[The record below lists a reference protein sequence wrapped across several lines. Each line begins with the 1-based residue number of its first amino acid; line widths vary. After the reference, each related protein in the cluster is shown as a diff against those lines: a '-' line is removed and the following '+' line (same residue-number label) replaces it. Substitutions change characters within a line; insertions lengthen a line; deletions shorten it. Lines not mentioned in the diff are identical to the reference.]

1 MNLVLAK
8 IIGVMQIVIYSV
20 ILNNHQVH
28 IADELWHLTGGQ
40 FFFIEL
46 ENLSGDNKKGSVVDY
61 SKRPYLLKSWESQEA
76 YNRAMELA
84 KMADCCIF
92 SGVSALPFQK
102 ERMKLDL
109 LSFDMSERWLK
120 RGIINIFSP
129 TIFKMFL
136 AYHRG
141 GWNKKQIY
149 KLCCGA
155 FVASDQRRLG
165 TYRGKCYKWG
175 YFINAE
181 EKIIKASL
189 MVPTSKVISL
199 MWCSRYLTLKHPELP
214 ILMARRLKDAGYQF
228 MLDMYGEGDLKME
241 AIELVR
247 TLKIDDVVCFHNNI
261 PNSDLLQE
269 MKKHEIFLFTSDRN
283 EGWGVVANESMANG
297 CALIASDAI
306 GSVPYLVKDKYNG
319 LICRS
324 SKVSCSFKNPD
335 MDAVDSLYQNVEW
348 LLQHVKERRMIQ
360 QNAIKTMCNL
370 WSPQNAALALLELI
384 KNINNKDFTIKEG
397 PCSMA

>member
-1 MNLVLAK
+1 
-8 IIGVMQIVIYSV
+8 
-20 ILNNHQVH
+20 
-28 IADELWHLTGGQ
+28 
-40 FFFIEL
+40 
-46 ENLSGDNKKGSVVDY
+46 
-61 SKRPYLLKSWESQEA
+61 
-76 YNRAMELA
+76 
-84 KMADCCIF
+84 
-92 SGVSALPFQK
+92 
-102 ERMKLDL
+102 
-109 LSFDMSERWLK
+109 
-120 RGIINIFSP
+120 
-129 TIFKMFL
+129 
-136 AYHRG
+136 
-141 GWNKKQIY
+141 
-149 KLCCGA
+149 
-155 FVASDQRRLG
+155 
-165 TYRGKCYKWG
+165 
-175 YFINAE
+175 
-181 EKIIKASL
+181 